1 MTLLRNVKKAISKPY
16 KAFNNK
22 VIPVINSINNYLD
35 VWFPQDKW
43 NWRKIAIGWAA
54 LQVVVIT
61 ALEIKVALDNIKQVK
76 YIHRYYMSLADTIV
90 LSQLSVA
97 DSLSVYHM
105 IFTVAQFFQ
114 FYLVCD
120 TVIKSS
126 TLQLLPGTLFSYGI
140 AIYSIVQYIQAKAGI
155 QIDYVKNIEDEKKN
169 EHLHTAN
176 IEIIIIIL
184 MGIFCFGWTII
195 TLRLYKIF
203 GWNVFKQLGADIG
216 VKNRLKLYQIFL
228 ALLKI
233 DIFFFTGFTMQFL
246 IFVVTYI
253 KESMKAQVINIVLL
267 VINFI
272 MPFLGIGATR
282 KENYKIMCLFI
293 IFLSISIGYMV
304 FSFVDILVDKQKN
317 SSNCEKE
324 NICIAAKYRNCFNSL
339 SIACIMSIVLGVIT
353 FVLALINFKNFPKGL
368 KKDKTIRPSTSHNS
382 TLSSSYNTQKRWS
395 IE

>member
-169 EHLHTAN
+169 EHLHTAAN

-216 VKNRLKLYQIFL
+216 VKNRLKICQIFL

-233 DIFFFTGFTMQFL
+233 DIFFFTAFSIQIFV
-246 IFVVTYI
+246 FVVTNI
-253 KESMKAQVINIVLL
+253 NNTTEKMVNSALLVVNFIILFMGFFAIKKESYVLMS
-267 VINFI
+267 I
-272 MPFLGIGATR
+272 
-282 KENYKIMCLFI
+282 FI
-293 IFLSISIGYMV
+293 ILLSISIGYMSYNV
-304 FSFVDILVDKQKN
+304 MDVVIDSRRNERWKDK
-317 SSNCEKE
+317 
-324 NICIAAKYRNCFNSL
+324 KYRNC
-339 SIACIMSIVLGVIT
+339 SISISMACYSSIVAGIIT
-353 FVLALINFKNFPKGL
+353 FILALFNFKNFPKGL
-368 KKDKTIRPSTSHNS
+368 TKDKSYREATSNTS
-382 TLSSSYNTQKRWS
+382 TLSSSNGKRWS